1 MHDRFY
7 WAPALRAVAREYGS
21 SIALGTLACTGVAE
35 RSEVA
40 PGPDAAA
47 ACVTPAVE
55 DLDAFIERV
64 SDNAIEPPLAL
75 PSEGGLGTTP
85 GAPSGAG
92 DAGAAFGDIA
102 TLTGQPLVAN
112 ESGRGQTTTRL
123 GPALSPLVLQLGTN
137 QRHCETC
144 HANEGGWSLRPE
156 AARARFESGVGHS
169 VAVPKVASNVTAAR
183 NDELEALFRTVD
195 GSNSP
200 LADVSSPEA
209 RASAY
214 SLLLERGVIR
224 VGLALPESREFDL
237 VAVDDPYAFAS
248 ERELSLFR
256 RPGLMANLRLSTSL
270 MWDGRQTRDCAPLTL
285 DLAQL
290 ANDANRGHAQASA
303 DLEPHDAA
311 AIVAAELSIYFA
323 QIEDDA
329 AGALDVAGAR
339 GGPLA
344 LSEQPFYPG
353 INAFPGPDRLG
364 RAYDPEVFD
373 LYAAWRSV
381 PGADAVSLA
390 RRRIAEGERLFNAR
404 EFVISGVP
412 GFNDVLGREE
422 IVATCGA
429 CHDAPNVGTS
439 SRGASMDLG
448 TAEPSRAAGR
458 LPVYTLR
465 DRQTGREVETTD
477 PGRALISGR
486 WRDLNRF
493 KVPGLRGLAS
503 RPPYFHD
510 GSAATLVAAI
520 AHHDRRLSIGLQ
532 PDELDALAAFLAA
545 L

>member
-1 MHDRFY
+1 MNETFWWRGLC
-7 WAPALRAVAREYGS
+7 AAAREYGHS
-21 SIALGTLACTGVAE
+21 VALGALACTGSAE

-40 PGPDAAA
+40 PGPDAGAT
-47 ACVTPAVE
+47 CVTPAAE
-55 DLDAFIERV
+55 DLDAFIERA
-64 SDNAIEPPLAL
+64 SANAIDPFLGL
-75 PSEGGLGTTP
+75 RSDGGLE
-85 GAPSGAG
+85 GAPGVPVGVG
-92 DAGAAFGDIA
+92 DAGAAFGGDIA
-102 TLTGQPLVAN
+102 TLTGQPLVVN

-123 GPALSPLVLQLGTN
+123 GPALTPLVLQLGSN

-144 HANEGGWSLRPE
+144 HANEDGWSLRPE
-156 AARARFESGVGHS
+156 AARARFETGVGHS
-169 VAVPKVASNVTAAR
+169 VGVPRVASNAMAAE

-209 RASAY
+209 RARAY

-224 VGLALPESREFDL
+224 VGLPLPEPREFDL
-237 VAVDDPYAFAS
+237 VAVDDPYVFAS

-270 MWDGRQTRDCAPLTL
+270 MWDGRQTRDCVPLTL

-290 ANDANRGHAQASA
+290 ADEATRRHAEASA
-303 DLEPHDAA
+303 ELEPHQAE

-323 QIEDDA
+323 QIEDDR

-373 LYAAWRSV
+373 LYTAWRSL

-390 RRRIAEGERLFNAR
+390 RRQIAEGERLFNTR
-404 EFVISGVP
+404 EFAIRSVA

-429 CHDAPNVGTS
+429 CHDVPNVGAS
-439 SRGASMDLG
+439 SRGALMDLG
-448 TAEPSRAAGR
+448 TTEPSRAAGL
-458 LPVYTLR
+458 LPVYTFR
-465 DRQTGREVETTD
+465 DRQSGSEVETTD

-486 WRDLNRF
+486 WRDMNRF
-493 KVPGLRGLAS
+493 RVPGLRGLAS

-510 GSAATLVAAI
+510 GSAATLTDAI
-520 AHHDRRLSIGLQ
+520 AHHDQRLSIGLQ
-532 PDELDALAAFLAA
+532 PDERDALAAFLAA

>member
-1 MHDRFY
+1 MHARFH
-7 WAPALRAVAREYGS
+7 WARALRAVARRYGCS
-21 SIALGTLACTGVAE
+21 VALGALACTGGVD
-35 RSEVA
+35 RSEGA
-40 PGPDAAA
+40 PGPDAAT
-47 ACVTPAVE
+47 ACVTPGTE

-64 SDNAIEPPLAL
+64 STNAADPPLAL
-75 PSEGGLGTTP
+75 PSDGGLGVAP
-85 GAPSGAG
+85 GAPFGAG

-102 TLTGQPLVAN
+102 TLTGQPLVVN

-123 GPALSPLVLQLGTN
+123 GPPLTPLVLQLGSN

-156 AARARFESGVGHS
+156 AARARFETGVGHS
-169 VAVPKVASNVTAAR
+169 VAVPRVASNVMAAH

-224 VGLALPESREFDL
+224 VGLPLPEPREFDL

-256 RPGLMANLRLSTSL
+256 RPSLMANLRLSTSL

-285 DLAQL
+285 DLARL

-303 DLEPHDAA
+303 DLEPRDAEA
-311 AIVAAELSIYFA
+311 VVAAELSIYFA
-323 QIEDDA
+323 QVEDDA
-329 AGALDVAGAR
+329 AGALDVDGAR

-373 LYAAWRSV
+373 LYTAWRSML
-381 PGADAVSLA
+381 GTDAVSLA

-404 EFVISGVP
+404 EFVIRGVA

-429 CHDAPNVGTS
+429 CHDVPNVGTS
-439 SRGASMDLG
+439 SRGAAMDLG

-465 DRQTGREVETTD
+465 DRQTGSEVETTD
-477 PGRALISGR
+477 PGRALVSGR
-486 WRDLNRF
+486 WRDINRF

-510 GSAATLVAAI
+510 GSAATLADAI
-520 AHHDRRLSIGLQ
+520 AHHDRRFSIGLL
-532 PDELDALAAFLAA
+532 PAELDALATFLAA